1 MNCSKIAQIKRQ
13 EGGGGMT
20 QMTYVIKVAL
30 VCALAAFALAPKQVF
45 AQGSIF
51 GMVQNSDLSLPA
63 NGEVTFFG
71 FLGDTDNELR
81 IETVV
86 GAGFDN
92 SNWFD
97 DFQNYLDEAPGTP
110 YRYYFYNI
118 VNNEV
123 SLLSGLVPNNSFQQ
137 ENVQLMPLG
146 WPAQP
151 TGLKA
156 ITGSAGEVTVS
167 WDSDGS
173 LSYHIYRRIS
183 TSAGSFFR
191 VDNKAGL
198 LTDFGISGSQFVD
211 TSTEI
216 GLQYHYLIIGQ
227 DGSENFSQRSDVVL
241 TESAS
246 VCCVLAGDATHD
258 NKVNIGDVTFL
269 IARIF
274 NFGPAP
280 VCQDEADAN
289 GDSKVNIGDVTFLIA
304 RIFNFGT
311 APICG
316 TTGS

>member
-1 MNCSKIAQIKRQ
+1 
-13 EGGGGMT
+13 MT
-20 QMTYVIKVAL
+20 QITRATKVAL
-30 VCALAAFALAPKQVF
+30 FCALFAFAVAPTQIF

-97 DFQNYLDEAPGTP
+97 DFQNYLDEAPGRP

-118 VNNEV
+118 VNSEA

-137 ENVQLMPLG
+137 ENVQLMPLD

-156 ITGSAGEVTVS
+156 ITGSSGDVTVS
-167 WDSDGS
+167 WDSDSS

-198 LTDFGISGSQFVD
+198 LTDIGVSGSQFVD
-211 TSTEI
+211 TSAEI
-216 GLQYHYLIIGQ
+216 GSQYHYVIIGQ
-227 DGSENFSQRSDVVL
+227 DGSDNFSRRSDVVL

-246 VCCVLAGDATHD
+246 VCCILPGDASHD
-258 NKVNIGDVTFL
+258 SKVNIGDVTFI

-274 NFGPAP
+274 NFGVAP

-289 GDSKVNIGDVTFLIA
+289 SDNKVNIADVTFLIA
-304 RIFNFGT
+304 RIFTFGT
-311 APICG
+311 APVCG